1 MKTLEKINQEWK
13 SFLKKERIRFL
24 VKNKLAYVEHLE
36 QMNVIDVNWR
46 KSEYSFEKNLHII
59 AFQYKQ
65 YEFHYRKHDIG
76 GEFSYGNNTLTEC
89 LSEDCITL
97 FIDVIKQFP
106 FDTYI
111 SSLKEEKRAKIKELL
126 RSN

>member
-13 SFLKKERIRFL
+13 SYLKKERIRFL

-46 KSEYSFEKNLHII
+46 KSAYSFEKNLHII

-97 FIDVIKQFP
+97 FKRTSSFQLKKRQRRFLFFP
-106 FDTYI
+106 CF
-111 SSLKEEKRAKIKELL
+111 SLLFFCFH
-126 RSN
+126 